1 MIAALCAGFA
11 AVCFF
16 ALGWL
21 FSSWFNEKHDKT
33 ITTFTPAAEKFFLP
47 PAAEKFFLPLADRR
61 AIQTAI
67 PYLKSTLLELE
78 KKQKYPNK
86 EWRDWCDLCFAI
98 DKLKKLIECSVPIY
112 DNR

>member
-33 ITTFTPAAEKFFLP
+33 ITTVA

-67 PYLKSTLLELE
+67 PYLKSAYRKLGKKKSDDSLSFWMKSKSLEISIDRLE
-78 KKQKYPNK
+78 
-86 EWRDWCDLCFAI
+86 
-98 DKLKKLIECSVPIY
+98 KLIERSVPIY
-112 DNR
+112 GNR

>member
-11 AVCFF
+11 ALCFF

-21 FSSWFNEKHDKT
+21 FSSWFNKKRDKT
-33 ITTFTPAAEKFFLP
+33 ITTFEPAAEKY
-47 PAAEKFFLPLADRR
+47 FLPLADRR
-61 AIQTAI
+61 AIRIAI
-67 PYLKSTLLELE
+67 PYLKSTLLELD
-78 KKQKYPNK
+78 KKRKYPNK

-98 DKLKKLIECSVPIY
+98 DMLEKLFERTIPIY

>member
-11 AVCFF
+11 ALCFF

-21 FSSWFNEKHDKT
+21 FSSWFNKKRDKT
-33 ITTFTPAAEKFFLP
+33 ITTVA
-47 PAAEKFFLPLADRR
+47 PAAEKFFLPLVDRS

-67 PYLKSTLLELE
+67 PYLKSTLLELA

-86 EWRDWCDLCFAI
+86 EWRDWYDLSFAI
-98 DKLKKLIECSVPIY
+98 DMLEKLIERTIPIY

>member
-11 AVCFF
+11 ALCFF

-21 FSSWFNEKHDKT
+21 FSSWFNKKRDKT
-33 ITTFTPAAEKFFLP
+33 ITTVA
-47 PAAEKFFLPLADRR
+47 PAAEKFFLPLVDRS

-78 KKQKYPNK
+78 KKQKQKYPSK

-98 DKLKKLIECSVPIY
+98 DMLEKLIERTIPIY

>member
-1 MIAALCAGFA
+1 MIAMLCAGFA

-21 FSSWFNEKHDKT
+21 FSSWFNEKRDSKV
-33 ITTFTPAAEKFFLP
+33 ITTVA
-47 PAAEKFFLPLADRR
+47 PAAEKFFLPLADRS

-67 PYLKSTLLELE
+67 PYLKSTMLELE

-86 EWRDWCDLCFAI
+86 EWRDWCDLIFAI
-98 DKLKKLIECSVPIY
+98 DKLEKLIECSVPIY

>member
-21 FSSWFNEKHDKT
+21 FSSWFIEKSDSKE
-33 ITTFTPAAEKFFLP
+33 ITTFT

-67 PYLKSTLLELE
+67 PYLISAHRKLGKKKKRRLPFFLDE
-78 KKQKYPNK
+78 K
-86 EWRDWCDLCFAI
+86 
-98 DKLKKLIECSVPIY
+98 
-112 DNR
+112 

>member
-21 FSSWFNEKHDKT
+21 FSSWFNEKRDCKV
-33 ITTFTPAAEKFFLP
+33 ITTVAPAAVKFFLP
-47 PAAEKFFLPLADRR
+47 RADRN

-67 PYLKSTLLELE
+67 PYLKSAYRKLGKKKSDDSLSLWMKSKSLEISIDRLE
-78 KKQKYPNK
+78 
-86 EWRDWCDLCFAI
+86 
-98 DKLKKLIECSVPIY
+98 KLIEYSVPIY

>member
-21 FSSWFNEKHDKT
+21 FSSWFNEKRDCKV
-33 ITTFTPAAEKFFLP
+33 ITTVA
-47 PAAEKFFLPLADRR
+47 PAAEKFFLPLADRS
-61 AIQTAI
+61 AIRTAI

-98 DKLKKLIECSVPIY
+98 DKLEKLIERTIPIY

>member
-21 FSSWFNEKHDKT
+21 FSSWFNEKHDCKV
-33 ITTFTPAAEKFFLP
+33 ITTVA
-47 PAAEKFFLPLADRR
+47 PAAEKFFLPLAYRS

-67 PYLKSTLLELE
+67 PYLISAHRKLVKKKSDDALSFWMKSKSLEIS
-78 KKQKYPNK
+78 
-86 EWRDWCDLCFAI
+86 I
-98 DKLKKLIECSVPIY
+98 DRLKKLIEYSAPIY

>member
-21 FSSWFNEKHDKT
+21 FSSWFNEKHDCKV
-33 ITTFTPAAEKFFLP
+33 ITTVA
-47 PAAEKFFLPLADRR
+47 PAAEKFFLPLADRS

>member
-21 FSSWFNEKHDKT
+21 FSSWFNEKRDCKV
-33 ITTFTPAAEKFFLP
+33 ITTVA
-47 PAAEKFFLPLADRR
+47 PAAEKFFLPLADRS

-98 DKLKKLIECSVPIY
+98 DKLKKLIEYSVPIY

>member
-21 FSSWFNEKHDKT
+21 FSSWFNEKHDCKV
-33 ITTFTPAAEKFFLP
+33 ITTVA
-47 PAAEKFFLPLADRR
+47 PAAEKFFLPLADRS
-61 AIQTAI
+61 AIQIAI

-98 DKLKKLIECSVPIY
+98 DMLEKLIERTIPIY

>member
-11 AVCFF
+11 ALCFF

-21 FSSWFNEKHDKT
+21 FSSWFIEKREKT
-33 ITTFTPAAEKFFLP
+33 IITTFAPAAEKFFLP
-47 PAAEKFFLPLADRR
+47 FADRR
-61 AIQTAI
+61 AILTAI

-78 KKQKYPNK
+78 KKQKNSDK

-98 DKLKKLIECSVPIY
+98 DKLEELIERSIPIY

>member
-21 FSSWFNEKHDKT
+21 FSSWFNEKHDCKV
-33 ITTFTPAAEKFFLP
+33 ITTVA
-47 PAAEKFFLPLADRR
+47 PAAEKFFLPLADRS

-98 DKLKKLIECSVPIY
+98 DKLEKLIECSVPIY
-112 DNR
+112 DYR

>member
-21 FSSWFNEKHDKT
+21 FSSWFNEKREKRDKT
-33 ITTFTPAAEKFFLP
+33 ITTFALATEKFFLP
-47 PAAEKFFLPLADRR
+47 IADRR
-61 AIQTAI
+61 AIRTAI

>member
-33 ITTFTPAAEKFFLP
+33 ITTVA
-47 PAAEKFFLPLADRR
+47 PAAEKFFLPLADRS

-98 DKLKKLIECSVPIY
+98 DKLEKLIERSVPIY

>member
-21 FSSWFNEKHDKT
+21 FSSWFNKKRDKT
-33 ITTFTPAAEKFFLP
+33 ITTVA

-98 DKLKKLIECSVPIY
+98 DKLEKLIECSVPIY